1 MKIEKSFKVKNWIAS
16 GLLLTLIACSKP
28 ESNNETT
35 ATVSNP
41 EDTSQIDEVTDF
53 IVGGKSVRASDP
65 IKESIVGLLDIRQ
78 GALCTASIIAVDVLI
93 TAAHCAEGNAAD
105 LRIKFGLLVSGKDL
119 RSVDAIRVSP
129 LWQKNKNAQQNTGD
143 VALIKFSGGL
153 PSGFQPAQLLPS
165 SRLLKNSE
173 MAILA
178 GYGLS
183 DGNSSA
189 GAGRL
194 RVVEIPISNARY
206 SKSEVLLD
214 QTNGKGAC
222 HGDSGG
228 PAFIKVNDVF
238 QLWGVT
244 SRGSGT
250 GGNDCSGY
258 SIYTRIV
265 PYAQWINSTLA
276 SLRSH

>member
-1 MKIEKSFKVKNWIAS
+1 MKIEKNIKIRKWIAS
-16 GLLLTLIACSKP
+16 WIFLSMIACSQP
-28 ESNNETT
+28 DSNNETT
-35 ATVSNP
+35 TAVTNP
-41 EDTSQIDEVTDF
+41 KETRQIDEVTDF
-53 IVGGKSVRASDP
+53 IIGGKSVRASDP

-78 GALCTASIIAVDVLI
+78 GALCTASIIAEDVLV

-105 LRIKFGLLVSGKDL
+105 LRIKFGLLVSEKNL
-119 RSVDAIRVSP
+119 RSVDVIRVSP

-143 VALIKFSGGL
+143 LALIKFSGGL
-153 PSGFQPAQLLPS
+153 PNGFRPAQLLPS
-165 SRLLKNSE
+165 SRPLKNNE
-173 MAILA
+173 TAILA

-183 DGNSSA
+183 DGNSST

-194 RVVEIPISNARY
+194 RVVEIPISNARF
-206 SKSEVLLD
+206 STSEVLLD
-214 QTNGKGAC
+214 QTKGIGAC

-228 PAFIKVNDVF
+228 PAFIKVKDEL

-265 PYAQWINSTLA
+265 PYAHWINSTLA
-276 SLRSH
+276 SIRSH